1 MPIGAVIT
9 TLVILGFAIT
19 SPIDAQDTATDFIRA
34 SIKTYCGQCH
44 EGEDAATERDFSTL
58 SFQEAD
64 LDAEVLQSLIKV
76 LELREMP
83 PQESPQLDPQARQ
96 RLIEELRQLEQR
108 AAQNATFP
116 PTPIRRLN
124 RFQYNN
130 AVVDLF
136 DLKCVVFTLPER
148 IMREHHGYFKPASGK
163 MADVVTVGSRPLGKS
178 QLIEPRLAGVAAF
191 PQDLRAENGF
201 DNRGDHLSLSPLLM
215 ESFLKLGHS
224 ITESKDFVPQNIGI
238 WNQFFE
244 PPKEEKK
251 PTEVMRNR
259 IRWFLRR
266 AFRRPPA
273 EATVDR
279 YVDYAKRQIAE
290 GEEFSAVMK
299 KLASVAISSPKF
311 LYLYAE
317 QEGESKNATESQPL
331 NDFDLATRLS
341 FFLWGSI
348 PDDTL
353 LTLAEQ
359 SRLSDRTILEQQV
372 QRMLRDPKV
381 KRFCDSFPA
390 QWLQLERIISS
401 TPDPERY
408 PEFYFLKYRK
418 SMHMMLEPLLLFE
431 TVLIEDLPITQFIDS
446 DFTYR
451 SKLLEQSYVKLT
463 NPDPPKP
470 PDHGPVTVLNF
481 HRVPV
486 NDRRAGGVIT
496 NAAVMTMTSGSEE
509 TKPITRG
516 AWVAAVIFNDPPEP
530 PPADVPVLP
539 EHASGNEVDL
549 TLRERFALHRTRADC
564 RACHQKIDPFG
575 FALENYDAIGE
586 WRSQYENLRSIDTSG
601 KLFQEHAFDDVI
613 GFKDALLAE
622 KDRFAKGFA
631 GHLLS
636 FAVARELGPA
646 DQSVLDSIT
655 EASVTDD
662 YRIQSIILQVVL
674 SEPFLTVTN
683 SLDEVSGQ

>member
-1 MPIGAVIT
+1 
-9 TLVILGFAIT
+9 
-19 SPIDAQDTATDFIRA
+19 
-34 SIKTYCGQCH
+34 
-44 EGEDAATERDFSTL
+44 
-58 SFQEAD
+58 
-64 LDAEVLQSLIKV
+64 
-76 LELREMP
+76 
-83 PQESPQLDPQARQ
+83 
-96 RLIEELRQLEQR
+96 
-108 AAQNATFP
+108 
-116 PTPIRRLN
+116 
-124 RFQYNN
+124 
-130 AVVDLF
+130 

-224 ITESKDFVPQNIGI
+224 ITESKDFVPRNIGI
-238 WNQFFE
+238 WNQFFG
-244 PPKEEKK
+244 PPKEEEN
-251 PTEVMRNR
+251 PNELMRNR

-266 AFRRPPA
+266 AFRRSPA

-279 YVDYAKRQIAE
+279 YVDYAERQIAE
-290 GEEFSAVMK
+290 GEEFTAVMK
-299 KLASVAISSPKF
+299 KLAAAAISSPKF
-311 LYLYAE
+311 LYLYDE
-317 QEGESKNATESQPL
+317 QDGQAKNSSESQVID
-331 NDFDLATRLS
+331 DFDLASRLS

-353 LTLAEQ
+353 LTLAAEG
-359 SRLSDRTILEQQV
+359 RLVERTILEEQV
-372 QRMLRDPKV
+372 QRMLQDRKV

-408 PEFYFLKYRK
+408 PGFYFLKYRK
-418 SMHMMLEPLLLFE
+418 SMHMMMEPLLLFE

-451 SKLLEQSYVKLT
+451 SKLLEQSYAKLT

-539 EHASGNEVDL
+539 EHASGNEVDM

-586 WRSQYENLRSIDTSG
+586 WRSQYENMRSIDTSG

-613 GFKDALLAE
+613 QFKDALLAE
-622 KDRFAKGFA
+622 KDRFARGFA

-655 EASVTDD
+655 ESVATDD
-662 YRIQSIILQVVL
+662 YRIQSIIRQIVL
-674 SEPFLTVTN
+674 SEPFLTMTN
-683 SLDEVSGQ
+683 SLDEVSEQ

>member
-44 EGEDAATERDFSTL
+44 EGEDAATGRDFSTL

-244 PPKEEKK
+244 PPKEEK
-251 PTEVMRNR
+251 
-259 IRWFLRR
+259 
-266 AFRRPPA
+266 A
-273 EATVDR
+273 
-279 YVDYAKRQIAE
+279 
-290 GEEFSAVMK
+290 
-299 KLASVAISSPKF
+299 
-311 LYLYAE
+311 
-317 QEGESKNATESQPL
+317 
-331 NDFDLATRLS
+331 
-341 FFLWGSI
+341 
-348 PDDTL
+348 
-353 LTLAEQ
+353 
-359 SRLSDRTILEQQV
+359 
-372 QRMLRDPKV
+372 
-381 KRFCDSFPA
+381 
-390 QWLQLERIISS
+390 
-401 TPDPERY
+401 
-408 PEFYFLKYRK
+408 
-418 SMHMMLEPLLLFE
+418 
-431 TVLIEDLPITQFIDS
+431 
-446 DFTYR
+446 
-451 SKLLEQSYVKLT
+451 
-463 NPDPPKP
+463 
-470 PDHGPVTVLNF
+470 
-481 HRVPV
+481 
-486 NDRRAGGVIT
+486 
-496 NAAVMTMTSGSEE
+496 
-509 TKPITRG
+509 
-516 AWVAAVIFNDPPEP
+516 
-530 PPADVPVLP
+530 
-539 EHASGNEVDL
+539 
-549 TLRERFALHRTRADC
+549 
-564 RACHQKIDPFG
+564 
-575 FALENYDAIGE
+575 
-586 WRSQYENLRSIDTSG
+586 
-601 KLFQEHAFDDVI
+601 
-613 GFKDALLAE
+613 
-622 KDRFAKGFA
+622 
-631 GHLLS
+631 
-636 FAVARELGPA
+636 
-646 DQSVLDSIT
+646 
-655 EASVTDD
+655 
-662 YRIQSIILQVVL
+662 
-674 SEPFLTVTN
+674 
-683 SLDEVSGQ
+683 

>member
-1 MPIGAVIT
+1 MPIRAFIT
-9 TLVILGFAIT
+9 TVVILGFAIT
-19 SPIDAQDTATDFIRA
+19 SPIDAQDKSTEFIRS
-34 SIKTYCGQCH
+34 SIKTHCGQCH
-44 EGEDAATERDFSTL
+44 SGEDTATDRDFSKL
-58 SFQEAD
+58 NFEEPDRD
-64 LDAEVLQSLIKV
+64 LEVLQSLIEV

-83 PQESPQLDPQARQ
+83 PEESPQLDTTTRQ
-96 RLIEELRQLEQR
+96 RLIEELRKLEQS
-108 AAQNATFP
+108 AAQTATFP
-116 PTPIRRLN
+116 ATPIRRLN

-148 IMREHHGYFKPASGK
+148 IMREHHGYFKPATGK

-224 ITESKDFVPQNIGI
+224 ITESKDFAPRNVGI
-238 WNQFFE
+238 WSQFFA
-244 PPKEEKK
+244 PPEEEKEQ
-251 PTEVMRNR
+251 TELMRPR

-273 EATVDR
+273 DATVDR
-279 YVDYAKRQIAE
+279 YVNFAELQIAN
-290 GEEFSAVMK
+290 GEEFTAVMK
-299 KLASVAISSPKF
+299 KLAAAAISSPKF
-311 LYLYAE
+311 LYLYDE
-317 QEGESKNATESQPL
+317 QDGQAKNSSESQVID
-331 NDFDLATRLS
+331 DFDLASRLS

-353 LTLAEQ
+353 LTLAEEG
-359 SRLSDRTILEQQV
+359 RLVERTILEEQV
-372 QRMLRDPKV
+372 QRMLQDRKV

-408 PEFYFLKYRK
+408 PGFYFLKYRK
-418 SMHMMLEPLLLFE
+418 SMHMMMEPLLLFE

-451 SKLLEQSYVKLT
+451 SKLLEQSYIKLT

-539 EHASGNEVDL
+539 EHASENEADM

-586 WRSQYENLRSIDTSG
+586 WRVQYENMRSIDTSG

-613 GFKDALLAE
+613 QFKDALLAE
-622 KDRFAKGFA
+622 KDRFARGFA

-655 EASVTDD
+655 ESVATDN
-662 YRIQSIILQVVL
+662 YRIQSIIRQIVL

-683 SLDEVSGQ
+683 SFDEVSGQ